1 MRHLHLLLGV
11 WLPLGALAGN
21 VAHAGNIIVGVHVN
35 NIESMTEQ
43 QQDALVALL
52 RQHGVK
58 TVRTGIGGAFNHF
71 IIGAHR
77 ANIGTLA
84 GVPPTAAS
92 KAHWHRVGNTPDA
105 PWVGPSL
112 TDADPEKFKAWLG
125 AALAPL
131 ETAGVPLTAFELGN
145 EINLS
150 GENGDLPVP
159 PAGQARELGLADLK
173 NPNDP
178 DGRAVAASYRAYLR
192 VMAALKDVRDHSAVN
207 RRTPIITAGLS
218 DTGPPGKQPSWK
230 VDSVSIP
237 ATIEFMRENGLDD
250 LVDGYGVHFYPSNYD
265 PNTPVRERIHG
276 LEERALAPC
285 TRAKP
290 CWLTEWGF
298 ANPNL
303 SCPIQDE
310 VRLKL
315 FRTEREAFKTFVNEG
330 RLAAA
335 ILYNWESKPR
345 FEYPSVFRCGALT
358 EAGKLALS
366 PM

>member
-105 PWVGPSL
+105 PWVGPRL

-265 PNTPVRERIHG
+265 PDRHADHHPGRGCPRFQHRTRRHQPGIDAEIDAEQSECSDCGYCEADRDHEARV
-276 LEERALAPC
+276 LA
-285 TRAKP
+285 A
-290 CWLTEWGF
+290 
-298 ANPNL
+298 
-303 SCPIQDE
+303 
-310 VRLKL
+310 VH
-315 FRTEREAFKTFVNEG
+315 EREAEG
-330 RLAAA
+330 RDAQGCQGSRA
-335 ILYNWESKPR
+335 
-345 FEYPSVFRCGALT
+345 G
-358 EAGKLALS
+358 EARA
-366 PM
+366 PARQQW